1 MSILRRR
8 VGQREKVPT
17 GYAIIAV
24 ITILLLTHGAAAVA
38 LNEVQMIKLIL
49 MSGKNRMQRM
59 PEVHPEQEQL
69 SEDKT
74 AGRVVANG
82 AAHLEH
88 GR

>member
-1 MSILRRR
+1 M
-8 VGQREKVPT
+8 PT

-24 ITILLLTHGAAAVA
+24 IKILLLTHGAAAVV

-69 SEDKT
+69 PEDKT